1 MGQALVVGM
10 AVGSVVSA
18 TIGTTQSATNLC
30 NTQSNQL
37 ANIADYTTRMGKLL
51 SQLEAGVQVEYEQLQ
66 ELNRSIEKIKE
77 QRKEAQTQ
85 YKFYFLLLNAVLGL
99 LLLVIA
105 VLLYLKHYK
114 VLSLDPLKK

>member
-1 MGQALVVGM
+1 MGFLLAGT
-10 AVGSVVSA
+10 AASSAIGAANSA
-18 TIGTTQSATNLC
+18 TDLC
-30 NTQSNQL
+30 NRQSNQL
-37 ANIADYTTRMGKLL
+37 SDVADYTTRMGKLL
-51 SQLEAGVQVEYEQLQ
+51 NNLQAGVQVEYEQLQ